1 MAWKPKAIQTH
12 KLIKIY
18 KKIWINTQDTCRKCT
33 RLYIFWF
40 HVFRSIL
47 RASRLEKALYLSKK
61 EKEKE
66 KEKALLIIIHA
77 YKFTV
82 FKAL

>member
-1 MAWKPKAIQTH
+1 MAWKSKAIQTH

-18 KKIWINTQDTCRKCT
+18 EKIWTNTQDTCRKCT

-47 RASRLEKALYLSKK
+47 RASWLEKALYLSK
-61 EKEKE
+61 KEKE